1 MFGKYSF
8 LNMLKVYKD
17 NHVLINAKLQGKTIE
32 GYTGTDDEIMD
43 LKGLGMITFSFFMFL
58 FLITGIIYIWAVVIT
73 VKYWKDLSDIAR
85 VFAILG
91 LFGLGGPV
99 VTIIIVYVSK
109 GSGNSAKL
117 IANGSGY
124 NFRFR

>member
-32 GYTGTDDEIMD
+32 GLKGTDDESID
-43 LKGLGMITFSFFMFL
+43 LKGWGATFIGLFMFMFL
-58 FLITGIIYIWAVVIT
+58 LGGIIYIWAVVIT

-109 GSGNSAKL
+109 GSGNSAKP

>member
-32 GYTGTDDEIMD
+32 GLNGTDDESID
-43 LKGLGMITFSFFMFL
+43 LKGWGATFIGLFMFML
-58 FLITGIIYIWAVVIT
+58 LLGGIIFIWAIVIT
-73 VKYWKDLSDIAR
+73 VKYWQELSDVAR
-85 VFAILG
+85 IFAILS
-91 LFGLGGPV
+91 LLGLGGPI

-109 GSGNSAKL
+109 GSGNSAKP
-117 IANGSGY
+117 IASGSGY